1 MATAAEIREGLD
13 DYTARCNANPRL
25 RKMLRKWSRT
35 CVFTALDSDAAFT
48 VVICEGEIT
57 SVVDGVQPGD
67 LTISA
72 TSEDLADMFWGDLNP
87 AQKYVTGDIKVIGS
101 AEDVL
106 RVDAM
111 AALIW
116 VDA

>member
-1 MATAAEIREGLD
+1 
-13 DYTARCNANPRL
+13 
-25 RKMLRKWSRT
+25 MLRSWSRT
-35 CVFTALDSDAAFT
+35 CAFTATDADIAFT
-48 VVICEGEIT
+48 IRIEAGEIT
-57 SVVDGVQPGD
+57 SVDPGQQPAD

-87 AQKYVTGDIKVIGS
+87 AQKYVTGDIKVVGS
-101 AEDVL
+101 ADDVL